1 MAFMGIKILALS
13 DLHADEMLMD
23 RLRAIS
29 ASHQYDLVLFCGD
42 LTNNGPVS
50 YAEEAVSFFFPKT
63 YAVFGNMDTAEVVE
77 KLREMKVLIHARKVK
92 LGEWNLVGIGGSN
105 PTPFSTPNEMSEEKL
120 EAAIEKAGVDEYSIV
135 LSHAPPYGLFDEVAP
150 GMHVGSTA
158 VRKMIDLKKPILV
171 ICGHIHET
179 EGKEILGETL
189 VVKLGPAEKL
199 RAAEIEIS
207 DSIEVKFIS
216 L

>member
-1 MAFMGIKILALS
+1 MGIKILALA
-13 DLHADEMLMD
+13 DLHADETLID

-29 ASHQYDLVLFCGD
+29 ARHQYDLVLFCGD

-50 YAEEAVSFFFPKT
+50 YAEEVVSFFYPKT
-63 YAVFGNMDTAEVVE
+63 YAVFGNMDTNEVVE
-77 KLREMKVLIHARKVK
+77 KLHQMKVLIHGRKVK
-92 LGEWNLVGIGGSN
+92 LGEWNLVGVGGSN
-105 PTPFSTPNEMSEEKL
+105 PTPFGTPNEMGEEKL
-120 EAAIEKAGVDEYSIV
+120 EEAIAKAGVDEYSIV
-135 LSHAPPYGLFDEVAP
+135 LSHAPPYGLFDEVGP

-158 VRKMIDLKKPILV
+158 VRKMIDQKKPILV
-171 ICGHIHET
+171 ICGHVHEH

-199 RAAEIEIS
+199 RAARIEIN
-207 DSIEVKFIS
+207 DSIKVDFID